1 VFHIVLEV
9 ALKYWSALEYYLAFA
24 FLFALQ
30 PLPFVCGVVN
40 VVLSLTVAQSV
51 FDLSLVCAAIGPL
64 VVAFAGDAVVGELS
78 LVGDAVGPREYALS
92 VQ

>member
-1 VFHIVLEV
+1 
-9 ALKYWSALEYYLAFA
+9 
-24 FLFALQ
+24 
-30 PLPFVCGVVN
+30 
-40 VVLSLTVAQSV
+40 VAQSV